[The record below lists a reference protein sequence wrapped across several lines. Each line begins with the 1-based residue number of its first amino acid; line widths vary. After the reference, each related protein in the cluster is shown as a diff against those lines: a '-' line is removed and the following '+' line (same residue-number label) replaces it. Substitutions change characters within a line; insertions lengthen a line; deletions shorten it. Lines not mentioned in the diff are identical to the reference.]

1 MSPRSAWSIFNL
13 AVLGT
18 VERIGA
24 TNAGVVI
31 GASPVILALLFPLLA
46 RRKPNRR
53 FVTAAL
59 IVVAGAALVNGTDD
73 RINGARP
80 RRSP

>member
-1 MSPRSAWSIFNL
+1 MVIFNL

-46 RRKPNRR
+46 AAGR
-53 FVTAAL
+53 TASSSP
-59 IVVAGAALVNGTDD
+59 
-73 RINGARP
+73 P
-80 RRSP
+80 R